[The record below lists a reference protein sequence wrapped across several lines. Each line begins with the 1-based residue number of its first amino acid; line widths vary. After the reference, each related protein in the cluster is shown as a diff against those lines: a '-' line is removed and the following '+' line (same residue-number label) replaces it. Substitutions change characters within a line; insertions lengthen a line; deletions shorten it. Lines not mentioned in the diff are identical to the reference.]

1 MKERYDLIPSQ
12 QNIYLLVK
20 FSFHKQIVQ
29 IPSSFAVDRDIDF
42 DILNKALNIEIG
54 RNDSLRLRFEKSGD
68 TIKQYFLDEYRI
80 ESVPVL
86 SFKTKKEQE
95 NFFGKDAQK
104 PVRFL
109 TGETFRIFFYNAYNG
124 YKGVYF
130 NCSHLA
136 VDAMGIMIFFYD
148 LLSVYKA
155 LTEKG
160 DMPEPLFS
168 YEEYVKKELER
179 MKNTDRLARGEAF
192 YREYFSKGGEP
203 IYVGV
208 HGPEFLEKAR
218 KKQHNPDLRVPG
230 AYLPKYDKAKV
241 MQIDIA
247 PETSKKIFEFCRNN
261 NVAPESLFMFAMRTH
276 CSAINYREP
285 DVFLNVMCSKRI
297 TYKDQRTGGCMAQTL
312 QLRTILS
319 EEETFRGCLDEFFRI
334 RTQLYRYVNYPFTYA
349 RFMLMKMYN
358 HKANQGVASFMF
370 SWLPVPIS
378 EMKDFKVDFKTYNLG
393 RYFNPLYAIC
403 YPNPETGGITMHYM
417 YRCKIVTPA
426 DIESLHKNMLHIIE
440 QGMNDQNVTLKELL
454 DSVKRF

>member
-1 MKERYDLIPSQ
+1 MCERYDLIPSQ
-12 QNIYLLVK
+12 QNIYMVVK

-42 DILNKALNIEIG
+42 DLLNKALNVEIE

-68 TIKQYFLDEYRI
+68 TIKQYFIDEYKI
-80 ESVPVL
+80 DSVPVL
-86 SFKTKKEQE
+86 SFRTKKEQDD
-95 NFFGKDAQK
+95 FFAKDAQK

-109 TGETFRIFFYNAYNG
+109 KDEIFRIYFYNSYNG
-124 YKGVYF
+124 YKGIYF

-136 VDAMGIMIFFYD
+136 VDAMGIMVFFYD
-148 LLSVYKA
+148 LLNVYRA
-155 LTEKG
+155 LAGKG
-160 DMPEPLFS
+160 EMPEPLFS

-179 MKNTDRLARGEAF
+179 MQNKERLAKGEAF
-192 YREYFSKGGEP
+192 YKQYFAKGGEP

-218 KKQHNPDLRVPG
+218 KKQHNPNLRVPG

-241 MQIDIA
+241 LQLDIE
-247 PETSKKIFEFCRNN
+247 PELSAKIFEFCKSN

-297 TYKDQRTGGCMAQTL
+297 TYKEQRTGGCMAQTL

-319 EEETFRGCLDEFFRI
+319 EEQTFDDCLKEFFDT
-334 RTQLYRYVNYPFTYA
+334 RTKLYRYVNYPFTYA

-358 HKANQGVASFMF
+358 HKATQGVASFMF
-370 SWLPVPIS
+370 SWLPVPIT
-378 EMKDFKVDFKTYNLG
+378 EMKDMNVDFRTYNLG

-403 YPNPETGGITMHYM
+403 YPDPATGGITMHYM
-417 YRCKIVTPA
+417 YRCKIVTPK
-426 DIESLHKNMLHIIE
+426 DVESLHRNMVNIIK
-440 QGMNDQNVTLKELL
+440 QGMENSDITLKELL
-454 DSVKRF
+454 DSVKR